1 MNIDGRRRRCAYGGH
16 ALISSESEVP
26 KLNKIGSKYVS
37 KSVIQALGMGD
48 PGKLAGRYLCHKCIS
63 YGRSQMKIVQSPG
76 DLDLLL
82 VLYARQRRFVCGADQ
97 RRFVCGPRQRRFV
110 CGPRQRRFVCGA
122 DQRRFVCGP
131 RQRRFVC
138 GPRQRRF
145 VCGADQRRFVCG
157 ADQRRFVCGADQRR
171 FVCGPRQRRF
181 VCGPRQRR
189 FVCGADQR
197 RFVCGP
203 RQRRFVC
210 GADQRPSAC
219 HPETLAYSWSSTPAA
234 PARAAPSEAPTR
246 AAPSE
251 APASVSTPARAA
263 PSEAPASVSTCGT
276 PSVAAECGDLNVA
289 TPIRPHRSNASGHTP
304 SSRRPGYDRPPSVRT
319 PLHCRLWKGDL
330 TISQR
335 RCASLKAE
343 KRELTAELRRERR
356 RHRAEERRWRAE
368 EKRLRTQLSDA
379 EDAVTQLKSALG
391 GIFSDRQLTTL
402 RTGRRVN
409 WEQQDIVRALVI
421 RCCSRKCYQL
431 LKDKFQ
437 FPLPGLSTLR
447 RWTRGFRT
455 SPGILDMALQIMR
468 SSADTMT
475 SHERLLV
482 MSFDEITI
490 DPRVAYDST
499 DDAVYGPN
507 DKMQVVMVRS
517 LCSRWKQPVF
527 FDYNKDVTKD
537 LLHRII
543 AAVES
548 AGYVVVA
555 MVCDLGPAN
564 RKLLWSPKAADGLGI
579 DPEDGFFAHP
589 CDPSRKIFTFA
600 DVPHLLKLLRNHILR
615 QGLQLPGGPVI
626 DKKVF
631 CNLLEKDNSEF
642 RLCHFLK
649 WKHITVRG
657 QECQRVYL
665 AAQLLSERV
674 AKAVSH
680 IFGDRYRKEAEFI
693 ALVDQAFDTFNS
705 RHVSDGKLHRSAF
718 GLAHTIEDQY
728 SCLLKFTKVMRD
740 ARVVGSNSM
749 LPFQK
754 GFVMSSTA
762 LRGLYSAVQRHHGL
776 SYLLTSRLN
785 QDCVEN
791 FFSQLRG
798 MGAANTNP
806 TAVEAKNRLRLL
818 LIGAAPTVA
827 AATHDD
833 PRESGASVLL
843 EEKEPTYLSATTL
856 DLDHEPPVEPEVP
869 DADVTAVENLVTARQ
884 PCPGPAASAGAAP
897 PPASLPSGATGVA
910 SLSRQALAYVAGYV
924 AAKCATVDS
933 TLGKITSD
941 ASEVPRDERYAWID
955 TLSRGGLTVP

>member
-1 MNIDGRRRRCAYGGH
+1 MVTSPDVATQGGEW
-16 ALISSESEVP
+16 S
-26 KLNKIGSKYVS
+26 
-37 KSVIQALGMGD
+37 
-48 PGKLAGRYLCHKCIS
+48 
-63 YGRSQMKIVQSPG
+63 
-76 DLDLLL
+76 
-82 VLYARQRRFVCGADQ
+82 
-97 RRFVCGPRQRRFV
+97 
-110 CGPRQRRFVCGA
+110 
-122 DQRRFVCGP
+122 
-131 RQRRFVC
+131 
-138 GPRQRRF
+138 
-145 VCGADQRRFVCG
+145 
-157 ADQRRFVCGADQRR
+157 
-171 FVCGPRQRRF
+171 
-181 VCGPRQRR
+181 
-189 FVCGADQR
+189 
-197 RFVCGP
+197 
-203 RQRRFVC
+203 
-210 GADQRPSAC
+210 

-304 SSRRPGYDRPPSVRT
+304 SSRRPGYDRGISPSAS
-319 PLHCRLWKGDL
+319 G
-330 TISQR
+330 

-402 RTGRRVN
+402 ADRAALVN

-555 MVCDLGPAN
+555 M
-564 RKLLWSPKAADGLGI
+564 
-579 DPEDGFFAHP
+579 
-589 CDPSRKIFTFA
+589 
-600 DVPHLLKLLRNHILR
+600 
-615 QGLQLPGGPVI
+615 
-626 DKKVF
+626 
-631 CNLLEKDNSEF
+631 
-642 RLCHFLK
+642 
-649 WKHITVRG
+649 VRG

-955 TLSRGGLTVP
+955 TLSRGGLTVPSARWLDEVEQLEVLFTTMHGGDVDRGPGVVRRLAEAAALKFPQLHPYVLRKYAMTRTQLRVREIRRLIGDRERLRKEQPTCSREAKRARLYVHPGD